1 MSKTMPV
8 MTRVKPEVKA
18 ALAAIARDT
27 NRSESFIAAEAITA
41 YIEANAWQVELIRQR
56 VADSEK
62 PDARFVPHDEV
73 EAWFMSLGTENP
85 LPKPTGKAPSKL

>member
-1 MSKTMPV
+1 MV
-8 MTRVKPEVKA
+8 
-18 ALAAIARDT
+18 AAISAPKPASCTASWTTSSRLV
-27 NRSESFIAAEAITA
+27 FAAEAITA

-73 EAWFMSLGTENP
+73 VATAVAL
-85 LPKPTGKAPSKL
+85 TG